1 MKHLTNYIRISL
13 RYMRTATALVTLFTV
28 VLGGVYPLLVY
39 GIAQAAFSD
48 KANGSLIY
56 NGQEQVIGSRLLGQ
70 QFDAPHYFWGR
81 LSATTP
87 YYNASASS
95 ASNLSP
101 AHPKLLELANERIK
115 SLQKTNPKNDA
126 LIPVD
131 LITASASGLDPHISL
146 EAALYQVGR
155 VAKARKKQPEE
166 LEVLIGEMTEGG
178 IISPPYVNVLLLNLA
193 LDKQGK

>member
-1 MKHLTNYIRISL
+1 MKHTTNYIRISL

-39 GIAQAAFSD
+39 GIAQAAFND
-48 KANGSLIY
+48 KANGSLIRK
-56 NGQEQVIGSRLLGQ
+56 EETVVGSRLLGQ
-70 QFDAPHYFWGR
+70 QFDEPRYFWGR

-95 ASNLSP
+95 GSNLSP

-115 SLQKTNPKNDA
+115 ALQKANPKNDA

-146 EAALYQVGR
+146 EAALYQVER
-155 VAKARKKQPEE
+155 VAKARKKKPEE
-166 LEVLIGEMTEGG
+166 LKALIGDMAEGG
-178 IISPPYVNVLLLNLA
+178 ILSAPYVNVLLLNLA
-193 LDKQGK
+193 LDEQGQ